1 MRPQQ
6 LVCLTEECYTKLGFL
21 ISVKDSDSELL
32 SVISQKPTPP
42 GLQEPQPTALGTS
55 DERAETYLNSDFM

>member
-6 LVCLTEECYTKLGFL
+6 LVYLTEVCYTKLGFL
-21 ISVKDSDSELL
+21 ISVNDSDSEFV

-42 GLQEPQPTALGTS
+42 GLQEPRPTALGTS
-55 DERAETYLNSDFM
+55 DERAETYFNSDFM